1 MIKRFFYNNELI
13 AFVIKRDYTKEG
25 ITFFTDDEF
34 PEQIAYMSHKK
45 DTVVMAHVHN
55 KIERKILVTQEVLI
69 LKKGKIRLDLYNENK
84 EYIESYIAEAGD
96 IIFLASGG
104 HGLKCL
110 EDVEMYEVKQGP
122 YLKEQDKVRFQEVED
137 EKEIIND

>member
-137 EKEIIND
+137 EKVIIND

>member
-96 IIFLASGG
+96 IIFSGFRRT
-104 HGLKCL
+104 
-110 EDVEMYEVKQGP
+110 
-122 YLKEQDKVRFQEVED
+122 RF
-137 EKEIIND
+137 KMP

>member
-55 KIERKILVTQEVLI
+55 RIERKILVTQEVLI

-137 EKEIIND
+137 EKVIIND